1 VNSGGVTKLQK
12 TIARFE
18 PVAALGEAACERHY
32 RRVHLPLARRPL
44 GSVETIRRY
53 STWHVRAQ
61 YDAAGGWNLA
71 PRAWRFATQLFHDP
85 AASTGEA
92 ATAFPAN
99 VRNTLAEDHRNC
111 LSRLRRFDVEDR
123 TLRDLFGDQRTGQG
137 YVFEYERSDGDDP
150 VSARLAF
157 GELASA
163 AVDRLEGAPGLRRVV
178 SNTVRAEA
186 ESEALDEP
194 GQRLTGKLMPSTLM
208 VGYLEVT
215 FDHSSYGRAVF
226 ATEGVRQVLQSREFA
241 DSNGYEIVEEVGFDK
256 R

>member
-1 VNSGGVTKLQK
+1 VNSGAVTKLQK

-32 RRVHLPLARRPL
+32 RRVHLPLARRLL

-53 STWHVRAQ
+53 STWRVQAQ
-61 YDAAGGWNLA
+61 YDAAGGFNLA

-92 ATAFPAN
+92 ATTFPAI
-99 VRNTLAEDHRNC
+99 VCDTLAEDHRNC

-123 TLRDLFGDQRTGQG
+123 TLLDLFVDQRTGQG
-137 YVFEYERSDGDDP
+137 YVFEYERRDGEDP
-150 VSARLAF
+150 VYARSAF
-157 GELASA
+157 EELAAA
-163 AVDRLEGAPGLRRVV
+163 AVDRLEGTPGLRRVV
-178 SNTVRAEA
+178 SNAVRAEA
-186 ESEALDEP
+186 EAEALDEP
-194 GQRLTGKLMPSTLM
+194 GQRLTGRLLPSTLT

-226 ATEGVRQVLQSREFA
+226 ATEDVCQVLQSRAFA
-241 DSNGYEIVEEVGFDK
+241 ASNGYEILEEVGFD
-256 R
+256 RR